1 MLALQSIPVLHLK
14 QQIGIVLLG
23 ILPNKKGM
31 KIQKVMLLS
40 MHCSRKSIPR
50 DLMKS
55 REL

>member
-1 MLALQSIPVLHLK
+1 VLALQSIPVLHLK

-23 ILPNKKGM
+23 ILPNKKEM
-31 KIQKVMLLS
+31 KIQKAMLLS